1 MVESKFDLRRDAAS
15 MAKKRT
21 KGAVR
26 RSPRGPAPA
35 RREAQGLKYKVVEL
49 SSVDEGTLEHTINE
63 WVNRGWSF
71 DGVQFAMRE
80 SSKRPSMAFVFFTRD
95 GAPLVVAETEAET
108 EASRPRPAPVES
120 IADGILHETVNPV
133 TTSVRDAWARLRELA
148 TDEDDA

>member
-95 GAPLVVAETEAET
+95 GAPLVVAEAEA
-108 EASRPRPAPVES
+108 EASRRRSAPVEP
-120 IADGILHETVNPV
+120 IADGILRETVNPV